1 MIELILLSVLVV
13 IGIVWFGNLSE
24 NANTEEDPEV
34 EALRKQQKNNWGA
47 YISILVVSGFFIWLL
62 LTTR

>member
-1 MIELILLSVLVV
+1 MIELILLSILVV
-13 IGIVWFGNLSE
+13 IGIVWFRNLSE
-24 NANTEEDPEV
+24 NSNTEEDPEV
-34 EALRKQQKNNWGA
+34 EALRRQQKNNWGT

>member
-1 MIELILLSVLVV
+1 MIELILLSILVV
-13 IGIVWFGNLSE
+13 IGIVWFRNLYE
-24 NANTEEDPEV
+24 NSNTEEDPEV
-34 EALRKQQKNNWGA
+34 EALRKQQKNNWGT

>member
-1 MIELILLSVLVV
+1 MIELILLSILMV
-13 IGIVWFGNLSE
+13 IGIVWFRNLSE
-24 NANTEEDPEV
+24 NSNTEEDPEV
-34 EALRKQQKNNWGA
+34 EVLRKQQKNNWGT

>member
-1 MIELILLSVLVV
+1 MIELILLSILVV
-13 IGIVWFGNLSE
+13 IGIVWFRNLSE
-24 NANTEEDPEV
+24 NSNTEEDPEV
-34 EALRKQQKNNWGA
+34 EALRKQQKNNWGT

>member
-1 MIELILLSVLVV
+1 MIEIILLSILVV
-13 IGIVWFGNLSE
+13 IGIVWFRNLSE
-24 NANTEEDPEV
+24 NSNTEEDPEV
-34 EALRKQQKNNWGA
+34 EALRKQQKNNWGT

>member
-13 IGIVWFGNLSE
+13 IGIVWFRNLSE
-24 NANTEEDPEV
+24 NSNTEEDPEV
-34 EALRKQQKNNWGA
+34 EALRKQQKNNWGT

>member
-1 MIELILLSVLVV
+1 MIELILLSILVV
-13 IGIVWFGNLSE
+13 IGIIWFRNLSE
-24 NANTEEDPEV
+24 NSNTEEDPEV
-34 EALRKQQKNNWGA
+34 EALRKQQKNNWGT

>member
-1 MIELILLSVLVV
+1 MIELILLSILVV
-13 IGIVWFGNLSE
+13 IGIVWFRNLSE
-24 NANTEEDPEV
+24 NSDTEKDPEV
-34 EALRKQQKNNWGA
+34 EALRKQQKNNWGT